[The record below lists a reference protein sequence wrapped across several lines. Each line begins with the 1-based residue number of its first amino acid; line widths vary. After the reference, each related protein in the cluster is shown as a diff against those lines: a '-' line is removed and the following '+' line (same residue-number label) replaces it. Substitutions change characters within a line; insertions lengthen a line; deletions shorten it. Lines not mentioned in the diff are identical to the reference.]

1 MQLLCMHQII
11 MYYCAMISKQLLK
24 GTLKTII
31 LKLLEEQGRMYGY
44 QITQEV
50 KALSAG
56 QLELT
61 EAALYPT
68 LHKLE
73 SDGLLTTEKEK
84 VNGRTRKYY
93 SLTLTGKKERT
104 NRLSEFEEFVRVMNL
119 ILKPKIN

>member
-1 MQLLCMHQII
+1 
-11 MYYCAMISKQLLK
+11 MISKQLLK

-50 KALSAG
+50 KQRTAG

-68 LHKLE
+68 LHQLE
-73 SDGLLTTEKEK
+73 SKGLLKTEKEK

-93 SLTLTGKKERT
+93 TLTLSGKKEQKS
-104 NRLSEFEEFVRVMNL
+104 RLSEFENFVQVMNL
-119 ILKPKIN
+119 LLKPKAT

>member
-1 MQLLCMHQII
+1 
-11 MYYCAMISKQLLK
+11 MISKQLLK
-24 GTLKTII
+24 GTLKTIV

-73 SDGLLTTEKEK
+73 SEGLLTTEKEK

-104 NRLSEFEEFVRVMNL
+104 NRLNEFDEFVRVMNL
-119 ILKPKIN
+119 ILKPKAT

>member
-1 MQLLCMHQII
+1 
-11 MYYCAMISKQLLK
+11 MISKQLLK

-73 SDGLLTTEKEK
+73 SEGLLTTEKEK

-93 SLTLTGKKERT
+93 SLTLTGKKERA
-104 NRLSEFEEFVRVMNL
+104 NRLSEFDEFVRVMNL
-119 ILKPKIN
+119 ILKPRIN